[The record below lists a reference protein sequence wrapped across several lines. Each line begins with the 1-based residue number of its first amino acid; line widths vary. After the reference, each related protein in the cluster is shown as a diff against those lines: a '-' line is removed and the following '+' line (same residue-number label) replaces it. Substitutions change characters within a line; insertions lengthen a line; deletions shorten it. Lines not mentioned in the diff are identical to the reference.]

1 GKVVEPRGVGVS
13 VRGDVEPLGSRGV
26 NLGNDFRHVPPA
38 WFAANLEMP
47 DFDGNAGFTADA
59 QRLVDSRQNAG
70 AFVAHVSGVN
80 AAEPGSLRGE
90 GDQLVGLGVRGGSV
104 FERSGNAHGTIAHG
118 LAHDS
123 PHLLQLPECRLDV
136 VVAEYH
142 APDARG
148 AYIAGNVDPG
158 MLLFEAG
165 NMLAKS

>member
-1 GKVVEPRGVGVS
+1 WSDADLQMPKFH
-13 VRGDVEPLGSRGV
+13 GD
-26 NLGNDFRHVPPA
+26 A
-38 WFAANLEMP
+38 AFAA
-47 DFDGNAGFTADA
+47 DT
-59 QRLVDSRQNAG
+59 QCLVDRCQHAG
-70 AFVAHVSGVN
+70 AFIAHMRGVN

-90 GDQLVGLGVRGGSV
+90 GDQLFGLGVRGGSV

-142 APDARG
+142 ASDTRS

-158 MLLFEAG
+158 MLIFEAG
-165 NMLAKS
+165 NMLA